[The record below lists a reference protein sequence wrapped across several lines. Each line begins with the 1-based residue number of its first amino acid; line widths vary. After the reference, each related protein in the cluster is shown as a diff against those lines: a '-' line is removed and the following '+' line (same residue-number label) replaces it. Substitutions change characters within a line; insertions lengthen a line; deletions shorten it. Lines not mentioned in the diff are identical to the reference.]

1 MNTQT
6 IRRSICATAIVALA
20 MTSFPGCT
28 KDKGGTGGGASDG
41 KRVFLSMGTAPIG
54 GAFQVVGGVIAEVL
68 NEKKGDN
75 DWKVQAKGT
84 KGSQEN
90 IRSLDAGKLKL
101 AISNS
106 AITYF
111 AGRGES
117 GWEKKFDSRAIATLA
132 PNIAM
137 FITKSDSG
145 IKSIA
150 DLKGKTVV
158 IGPAGAGFEMFVT
171 PILESHG
178 VSIKDIDA
186 RNAIQSESV
195 DMLGDGTADAAFL
208 GGAVPTASITRACT
222 TYDIHFIPFDPK
234 IRTELIESGKYP
246 FFNAATIPAGKYPDL
261 KEDYL
266 GLDVGSMQLITTA
279 SVDEDVIYNLTKTMW
294 ENRKAIADKHP
305 AGRAINEKNV
315 VRNTGTKFHPGA
327 IKFYKEAGLWPK
339 ESSDASKSTDTKTD
353 AKSDDAKSDDKKDN
367 TQAKENSKT
376 DESK

>member
-1 MNTQT
+1 
-6 IRRSICATAIVALA
+6 
-20 MTSFPGCT
+20 
-28 KDKGGTGGGASDG
+28 
-41 KRVFLSMGTAPIG
+41 MGTAPIG
-54 GAFQVVGGVIAEVL
+54 GAFQVVGGAIAEVL
-68 NEKKGDN
+68 NDHKGDN
-75 DWKVQAKGT
+75 NWKVQAKGT

-101 AISNS
+101 ALSNS

-111 AGRGES
+111 AVRGES

-145 IKSIA
+145 IKSIT

-171 PILESHG
+171 PILKEHG

-186 RNAIQSESV
+186 RNAVQSEAV

-222 TYDIHFIPFDPK
+222 TFDIRFIPFDPK
-234 IRTELIESGKYP
+234 VRTELVESGKYP
-246 FFNAATIPAGKYPDL
+246 FFNFATIPAAKYTDL
-261 KEDYL
+261 KEDFL
-266 GLDVGSMQLITTA
+266 GLDVGSMQLITAA
-279 SVDEDVIYNLTKTMW
+279 SVDDDLVYSVTKIMW
-294 ENRKAIADKHP
+294 ENRKAIAEKHP

-315 VRNTGTKFHPGA
+315 VRNTGTEFHPGA
-327 IKFYKEAGLWPK
+327 IKFYKEAGLWPGEEGDK
-339 ESSDASKSTDTKTD
+339 ADSDKTD
-353 AKSDDAKSDDKKDN
+353 ADKKDTDDTKETGTKDADN
-367 TQAKENSKT
+367 TEAKDDSKT
-376 DESK
+376 DETK